1 MRLKTTAATAVA
13 LAALAGSAS
22 PVLASS
28 STSTDPGAVS
38 SVSVSAA
45 APAAKKKLKTQ
56 KCDERHD
63 VKVCITYR
71 TKGNAGA
78 RTNQFVASV
87 KSYNKNS
94 FKARLTVTNQK
105 TWHNDKYP
113 KVKRDDYVE
122 VTKKTKKNG
131 HACAAL
137 YVGPSSHYPAWMA
150 CIN

>member
-13 LAALAGSAS
+13 
-22 PVLASS
+22 P
-28 STSTDPGAVS
+28 
-38 SVSVSAA
+38 
-45 APAAKKKLKTQ
+45 
-56 KCDERHD
+56 
-63 VKVCITYR
+63 
-71 TKGNAGA
+71 
-78 RTNQFVASV
+78 
-87 KSYNKNS
+87 
-94 FKARLTVTNQK
+94 RLTVTNQK

-137 YVGPSSHYPAWMA
+137 YLGPSSHYPAWMA

>member
-1 MRLKTTAATAVA
+1 MPRSGTATSREGQNPRA
-13 LAALAGSAS
+13 SARG
-22 PVLASS
+22 AS
-28 STSTDPGAVS
+28 
-38 SVSVSAA
+38 
-45 APAAKKKLKTQ
+45 Q
-56 KCDERHD
+56 
-63 VKVCITYR
+63 
-71 TKGNAGA
+71 
-78 RTNQFVASV
+78 
-87 KSYNKNS
+87 NKNS

-113 KVKRDDYVE
+113 KVERDDYVE